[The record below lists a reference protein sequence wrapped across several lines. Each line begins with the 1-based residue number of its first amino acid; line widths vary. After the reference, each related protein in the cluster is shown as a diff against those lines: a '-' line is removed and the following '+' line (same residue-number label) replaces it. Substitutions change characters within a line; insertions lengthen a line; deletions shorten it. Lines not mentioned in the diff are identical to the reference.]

1 MNLLALEFVGNLAQM
16 QRRAGQPVQARHHE
30 RIVLPDLLQAGL
42 EPLSPAGSTAFLLLK
57 DLIAAGELVEL
68 EDENSFTF
76 YCDCGNEWDGDAHH
90 DEDDDEE

>member
-68 EDENSFTF
+68 DVETLPDTA
-76 YCDCGNEWDGDAHH
+76 DPRLADARHGDVV
-90 DEDDDEE
+90 DILPPLK